1 MIIAESTTGCGDC
14 GDEPRHP
21 GSVVRLVGKDSSGRV
36 IALCSRCWIRR
47 NNDAKGPVVPQLKAK
62 GKGRKR

>member
-1 MIIAESTTGCGDC
+1 VIIAESTTGCGDC

-21 GSVVRLVGKDSSGRV
+21 GSVVRLVGKDSSGR
-36 IALCSRCWIRR
+36 CGIRR
-47 NNDAKGPVVPQLKAK
+47 NNEAKGPVVPQLKAK